1 MLDQIVRWMQII
13 GTFME
18 FLLLLRML
26 ILRFQRVYLFLTLY
40 AVINF
45 LVDASIILVG
55 TESDPGN
62 RIFFYS
68 RFLFAVVYPL
78 AAWDVFEEAKAQV
91 SKIRRIH
98 LPRLVSGMF
107 ITFLLGIA
115 TSFGIEDQ
123 YFKGTSTSTDFMGL
137 FLWLGAASTSLLF
150 TWNVFRTSRKG
161 DVLLPSNTSVW
172 AVFFLITFAR
182 AVIDC
187 GFDVAGGLLPHG
199 AFQVINAILLLFD
212 LSLITWCLVRLKP
225 LSPDVTSAP
234 EKARS

>member
-1 MLDQIVRWMQII
+1 MVDQIVRWMQIV

-18 FLLLLRML
+18 FLLLGRML
-26 ILRFQRVYLFLTLY
+26 VLKFQRVYVFLTLY
-40 AVINF
+40 AAVNF
-45 LVDASIILVG
+45 LVDASIISVG
-55 TESDPGN
+55 TESVPGN

-68 RFLFAVVYPL
+68 RFLFAFVYPI
-78 AAWDVFEEAKAQV
+78 AAWDVFEEAKGQV
-91 SKIRRIH
+91 AKIRRVH
-98 LPRLVSGMF
+98 APRLISGIF
-107 ITFLLGIA
+107 ITLLLGIA

-123 YFKGTSTSTDFMGL
+123 DFKGTSTSTDFMGL

-161 DVLLPSNTSVW
+161 DVLLPNNTWVW
-172 AVFFLITFAR
+172 AVFFVITFAR

-212 LSLITWCLVRLKP
+212 LCLILWCLVKLKP
-225 LSPDVTSAP
+225 LSPDVTSEP